1 MRMHYRV
8 HLQADIALDA
18 ASNTARGTLKALL
31 VIHTR
36 MGCADGRLNN

>member
-18 ASNTARGTLKALL
+18 ATAARGTLKALL
-31 VIHTR
+31 VIHTQ
-36 MGCADGRLNN
+36 MGCANGRFII

>member
-18 ASNTARGTLKALL
+18 ATNAACGTLKALL

-36 MGCADGRLNN
+36 LACTD